1 MRGEIEPPKWLFTPQ
16 FCFNIQDNVVAA
28 FELNELHLQCKK
40 NPIRKKNK
48 RDLEKPNKDSDNGHL
63 KSE

>member
-1 MRGEIEPPKWLFTPQ
+1 MIVHSSIFVHFQE
-16 FCFNIQDNVVAA
+16 NVVAA

-48 RDLEKPNKDSDNGHL
+48 RDLEKPSKDSDNGHL

>member
-1 MRGEIEPPKWLFTPQ
+1 MSRAAAAFYCDIFFHFQE
-16 FCFNIQDNVVAA
+16 NVITA
-28 FELNELHLQCKK
+28 FELNEIYLQCKK

-48 RDLEKPNKDSDNGHL
+48 RDLEKSSKDSDNGHL